1 MKRNSKF
8 LFVLLGL
15 ALFLSC
21 ARTPQQLSEKPGVPS
36 VDLTSEKI
44 RDSIVR
50 IESENA
56 SGTGFF
62 AAPDKIATSIHVI
75 APTGPILVT
84 SPDKSKNWTIEG
96 VVAYDAKNKLVV
108 LKIAGES
115 TPLPFGN
122 SDTLEIGASISIPGY
137 PDGEYKVTDGSIQS
151 IRKNNKWLR
160 IKTTTSKETNGSP
173 VLNNKGRVIGVIVP
187 YGVGSYSYAMPSSA
201 LETLLDRSVPVE
213 PLAAWQKREQIRT
226 EAHYSLGVEKF
237 SVKDYAGAI
246 VDFDKAIELNP
257 KYVRACY
264 ERGRAQARLGNYANG
279 IASLTQVIKMAP
291 EDADAYH
298 GRGTIEAILGNYAD
312 AILDLDK
319 AIELD
324 AVHPIAY
331 SNRGAVK
338 RKLGKS
344 EAAHGNAKEA
354 QRLYE
359 EAIADCD
366 KALQIDPEYANAYNN
381 RGGAKLALDDFEGA
395 IPDFGRA
402 IEIDPENADVYNN
415 RGWAKFK
422 FGESE
427 NIRGNAKEAQRLY
440 EAAIEDYTRTI
451 EIDSEH
457 THAYNNRGLVRSKL
471 GESESDRG
479 NVGKAQGLYKEAI
492 KDHTRA
498 IDINPKDADAY
509 SNRGRVRFKLG
520 ESEVTR
526 ANAKEAQNLYKSV
539 IADCGKAIEIDPENT
554 DAYNNRGSAQF
565 RLGTFASDRG
575 DVRKAQE
582 LYKGAIEDCTRAIE
596 INPENADTYHKRGI
610 VKCKLGDIKSEMG
623 NAEIIQQLYHEGI
636 TDFDRYT
643 RLKYPENV
651 NEPVANMASEKVI
664 NSVVR
669 VLSWDD
675 KFSVSSGFFVEKD
688 KIATNIHSV
697 AKTGPVYV
705 TLRNEEAIWKVEEVT
720 AFDVEN
726 DLVILK
732 IAGEGIPLPLGD
744 SNVLQSGELVVAV
757 GYPGGRYKVTTGV
770 IDSIRNGG
778 KSIWMK
784 VVISGGNSG
793 GPALNSKGQVI
804 GINTAVGEHYAYAMP
819 SNALKALIAQP
830 GSTEPLGKWRKRDH
844 IRAHAYCIQG
854 QQKYESDRYPEAL
867 SHFDISIQLNPAFIS
882 AYKGRGSINANLGN
896 HEEAVADYNT
906 VIRLNPDDAAA
917 YHNRGYAHFQLG
929 KSKSSRGKAEEAR
942 KLYQAAVEDWT
953 QAIKLVPEYTD
964 VYNDRGVA
972 RLMLGDYEKAI
983 IDFDKVI
990 QINPKSAKS
999 YYNRGRAKEALGQ
1012 KEAAQ
1017 MDFQKAKELDPDVGQ

>member
-1 MKRNSKF
+1 MKQNSKF
-8 LFVLLGL
+8 LFLFFVSGLL
-15 ALFLSC
+15 LSC
-21 ARTPQQLSEKPGVPS
+21 GRTPQYPVSEKPVVPI

-44 RDSIVR
+44 RNAIVL
-50 IESENA
+50 IESENT

-62 AAPDKIATSIHVI
+62 VAADKIATSIHVV
-75 APTGPILVT
+75 APAGPILVT

-96 VVAYDAKNKLVV
+96 VVAYDTKNKLVV
-108 LKIAGES
+108 LKITGEG

-122 SDTLEIGASISIPGY
+122 SDTLEIGASISILGY
-137 PDGEYKVTDGSIQS
+137 PDGEHKTTDSSIQS

-173 VLNNKGRVIGVIVP
+173 VLNNVGQVIGVIVP
-187 YGVGSYSYAMPSSA
+187 YGVGSYSYAIPSSA
-201 LETLLDRSVPVE
+201 LEALLDRSMPIE

-246 VDFDKAIELNP
+246 VDFDKVIERNP
-257 KYVRACY
+257 EYVRAYY

-279 IASLTQVIKMAP
+279 ITALTQVIKMAP

-324 AVHPIAY
+324 AAHPIAY
-331 SNRGAVK
+331 INRGAVK
-338 RKLGKS
+338 VELGES
-344 EAAHGNAKEA
+344 EATHGNAKEA

-359 EAIADCD
+359 EAVTDCD
-366 KALQIDPEYANAYNN
+366 KALKIDPEHANTYNN

-395 IPDFGRA
+395 ISDFSRT
-402 IEIDPENADVYNN
+402 IQIDPEHAKAYNN
-415 RGWAKFK
+415 RGWAQFRL
-422 FGESE
+422 GEAE
-427 NIRGNAKEAQRLY
+427 NKRGNAKKARSLYQAAIADLDKAIQIDPEHPDVYSNRGRVKFRLGEAEVARAKAKEAQRLY
-440 EAAIEDYTRTI
+440 QAA
-451 EIDSEH
+451 
-457 THAYNNRGLVRSKL
+457 
-471 GESESDRG
+471 
-479 NVGKAQGLYKEAI
+479 
-492 KDHTRA
+492 
-498 IDINPKDADAY
+498 
-509 SNRGRVRFKLG
+509 
-520 ESEVTR
+520 
-526 ANAKEAQNLYKSV
+526 
-539 IADCGKAIEIDPENT
+539 IADCDKAIQINPENI
-554 DAYNNRGSAQF
+554 DAYNNRGSARF
-565 RLGTFASDRG
+565 RLGAAASARG
-575 DVRKAQE
+575 ELEKAQG
-582 LYKGAIEDCTRAIE
+582 LYKAAIEDHTRAIQ
-596 INPENADTYHKRGI
+596 INPENADTYYKRGL
-610 VKCKLGDIKSEMG
+610 VKCKLGDIKSNRTYAAPLQAG
-623 NAEIIQQLYHEGI
+623 FKTSSAVDDVKIVQRLYHEGI
-636 TDFDRYT
+636 TDLDKYIYLT
-643 RLKYPENV
+643 RPDNL
-651 NEPVANMASEKVI
+651 NEPVADMEFEEAI
-664 NSVVR
+664 NSIVR
-669 VLSWDD
+669 VVGWDNN
-675 KFSVSSGFFVEKD
+675 FHFGSGFFVAED
-688 KIATNIHSV
+688 KIATNIHVVSQ
-697 AKTGPVYV
+697 TGPVFV
-705 TLRNEEAIWKVEEVT
+705 TLGSEETIWKVEEVT
-720 AFDVEN
+720 AFDAEN
-726 DLVILK
+726 DLVVLK
-732 IAGEGIPLPLGD
+732 ISDKGIPLSLGD
-744 SNVLQSGELVVAV
+744 SNALQSGEPVVAM
-757 GYPGGRYKVTTGV
+757 GYPGGGYKVTTGV

-804 GINTAVGEHYAYAMP
+804 GINTAVGEHYAYAIP

-854 QQKYESDRYPEAL
+854 QQKYKSDRYPEAL

-906 VIRLNPDDAAA
+906 VIRLNPDDAET
-917 YHNRGYAHFQLG
+917 YNNRGYAHFQLG

-953 QAIKLVPEYTD
+953 QTIKLVPEYTD

-972 RLMLGDYEKAI
+972 RLMLGDYEEAI
-983 IDFDKVI
+983 VDFDKVI
-990 QINPKSAKS
+990 QINPKSAKF